1 MDNIYKKYWWEFLL
15 VLASLSY
22 SFEWYFV
29 RDLSK
34 NDFSSLEITFWRLFF
49 DKNWR
54 ILLLEPTYKDN
65 WEIPGGIIEENE
77 SPKEACER
85 EIKEELWLD
94 IQVWKLLCLEYQ
106 REEDDS
112 YMFIFNGG
120 VLSENDINNIEIQES
135 EIKNF
140 YFLNLEEMSDKV
152 LPKMLRRIKKWLEAS
167 RNNATIYYETIY
179 DA

>member
-85 EIKEELWLD
+85 EI
-94 IQVWKLLCLEYQ
+94 
-106 REEDDS
+106 
-112 YMFIFNGG
+112 
-120 VLSENDINNIEIQES
+120 
-135 EIKNF
+135 
-140 YFLNLEEMSDKV
+140 
-152 LPKMLRRIKKWLEAS
+152 
-167 RNNATIYYETIY
+167 
-179 DA
+179 

>member
-1 MDNIYKKYWWEFLL
+1 M
-15 VLASLSY
+15 
-22 SFEWYFV
+22 
-29 RDLSK
+29 
-34 NDFSSLEITFWRLFF
+34 
-49 DKNWR
+49 
-54 ILLLEPTYKDN
+54 
-65 WEIPGGIIEENE
+65 
-77 SPKEACER
+77 
-85 EIKEELWLD
+85 D